1 MFKIRRWSALLLTF
15 VLALQTLAA
24 FPVVQAEENP
34 TFYQIEYLTSTVPNR
49 IEAAYAFLQQ
59 VGLAEEALQFTGR
72 KNFGDAYTVSAE
84 EAKVMAYLRAHPELG

>member
-1 MFKIRRWSALLLTF
+1 MSRIRKWSVLLLTV
-15 VLALQTLAA
+15 VLAFQTLAP
-24 FPVVQAEENP
+24 FPIVQAEENP

-49 IEAAYAFLQQ
+49 IEAAFAFLKQM
-59 VGLAEEALQFTGR
+59 GLDQEALQYKGE